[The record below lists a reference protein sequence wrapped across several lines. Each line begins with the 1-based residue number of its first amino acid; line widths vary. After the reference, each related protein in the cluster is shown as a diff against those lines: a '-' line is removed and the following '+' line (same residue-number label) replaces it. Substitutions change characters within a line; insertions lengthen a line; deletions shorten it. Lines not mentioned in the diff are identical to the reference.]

1 MALCLLSTNE
11 QVYPHCRALIP
22 APFCARVSFAPLLA
36 WHSDVPEQS
45 CSAESFLSTSRWR
58 RPLPRTNKSQTRF
71 FNQHHTGAATADNRQ
86 DRRREQRDCA
96 SHQRAALA
104 STADTTPARAT
115 HAHKDVRVH
124 LSQLYSRS
132 GASTPLAPPQNIK
145 TQNRQHL
152 SIAPC
157 CTCTSSSLLM
167 CRLL

>member
-1 MALCLLSTNE
+1 MLSERKADALLYPKRRGLRPRPWPLCLLSTNE
-11 QVYPHCRALIP
+11 QVLPHCRALIP

-36 WHSDVPEQS
+36 WHSDVPEQ
-45 CSAESFLSTSRWR
+45 CRSAESFLSTSRWR

-145 TQNRQHL
+145 TQK
-152 SIAPC
+152 
-157 CTCTSSSLLM
+157 
-167 CRLL
+167 

>member
-1 MALCLLSTNE
+1 MPTLSLTLKGEAFDLRPWPLCLLSTNE
-11 QVYPHCRALIP
+11 QVLPHCRALIP

-36 WHSDVPEQS
+36 WHSDVPEQ
-45 CSAESFLSTSRWR
+45 CRSAESFLSTSRWR
-58 RPLPRTNKSQTRF
+58 RPLPRTSKSQTRF

-96 SHQRAALA
+96 RITNTLRRSPCEYRGQHPHA
-104 STADTTPARAT
+104 P

-145 TQNRQHL
+145 TQK
-152 SIAPC
+152 
-157 CTCTSSSLLM
+157 
-167 CRLL
+167 